1 MKLVWHWFVSSGN
14 MFLDIINE
22 SLRLI
27 VSNFILCSSRKRIYF
42 VATVMIEEYEDSA
55 VEAFLPKDR
64 ISLIF
69 CDFIRCSSL
78 GEWKQIDCWKMIWRY
93 GKFREEIEIPRWKR
107 TRWKLLKWIVCLVI
121 WMVSEISWTPN
132 WISNPRELK
141 SISSFCKRLGIWS
154 VPGICIVDSDRRVC
168 WRWLDLREACWS
180 FSWTEWVPCELH
192 IGWRRTIQEF
202 HSSRWS

>member
-64 ISLIF
+64 VISFVAQAWENENKLIVG
-69 CDFIRCSSL
+69 R
-78 GEWKQIDCWKMIWRY
+78 
-93 GKFREEIEIPRWKR
+93 
-107 TRWKLLKWIVCLVI
+107 
-121 WMVSEISWTPN
+121 
-132 WISNPRELK
+132 
-141 SISSFCKRLGIWS
+141 
-154 VPGICIVDSDRRVC
+154 
-168 WRWLDLREACWS
+168 
-180 FSWTEWVPCELH
+180 
-192 IGWRRTIQEF
+192 
-202 HSSRWS
+202 